1 MARTAKNEKLTKTIL
16 SALYTGA
23 AIVFVLSS
31 PYGTRRLIKALGY
44 ELKKGR
50 ERERFLWTVAY
61 LRRRKYISH
70 EEGKDGTIKIVLTEE
85 GRKRALVYNLDS
97 LTLLKAKRWD
107 GKWRIIAFDIPE
119 SKKMG
124 RHALTEQLKKL
135 GCVMLQRSVWAW
147 PYECKNEIDFI
158 AETFEV
164 GKYVHYI
171 VADSITS
178 EKFLKYRFKL
188 A

>member
-1 MARTAKNEKLTKTIL
+1 MAGAANDEKLTKTVL
-16 SALYTGA
+16 SALLTGA
-23 AIVFVLSS
+23 AVLVALSS

-50 ERERFLWTVAY
+50 ERERFLWTIAY
-61 LRRRKYISH
+61 LRRRNYIRYK
-70 EEGKDGTIKIVLTEE
+70 ERKDGTVEIVLTEE
-85 GRKRALVYNLDS
+85 GKKRALVHNID
-97 LTLLKAKRWD
+97 TLALSKPKRWD

-147 PYECKNEIDFI
+147 PYECRNEIDFI
-158 AETFEV
+158 AEFFEI
-164 GKYVHYI
+164 GPYVHYI
-171 VADSITS
+171 VAESITS